1 MAQPTLFP
9 ESGFRRLRIDI
20 AYDGTAFFGWAT
32 QPDQRTIQDL
42 VEQAISQ
49 VSRSEVQSIVAGRTD
64 AGVHA
69 TGQVIHVDLADS
81 VFSDGL
87 TYLDLRY
94 KLNRILDEDLRIM
107 NISDAPQG
115 FHARFSALRRF
126 YTYKILDNNEVI
138 APLSRYDVAPW
149 YRPLDVDLMNQAS
162 ALVLGHHDFAAFCKF
177 KEGGT
182 TIRTLERYEW
192 RRDSEGLLIADVVAD
207 AFCYSMVRNLV
218 GAVVCVAD
226 GRKDPSWIQ
235 ELLANKE
242 RVSDSLVFPA
252 RGLSLTRVDYP
263 SDDELLDRA
272 RMTIGK
278 RGQSAAA
285 EGED

>member
-9 ESGFRRLRIDI
+9 ESGFRRLRMDI
-20 AYDGTAFFGWAT
+20 AYDGTAFFGWAA
-32 QPDQRTIQDL
+32 QPDRRTIQDL

-49 VSRSEVQSIVAGRTD
+49 VSRGEVQSIVAGRTD

-69 TGQVIHVDLADS
+69 TGQVIHVDLPNT
-81 VFSDGL
+81 VFIDGFS
-87 TYLDLRY
+87 YADLRY
-94 KLNRILDEDLRIM
+94 KLNRILDEDVRVM
-107 NISDAPQG
+107 EISDAPEG
-115 FHARFSALRRF
+115 FHARFSALRRI
-126 YTYKILDNNEVI
+126 YTYKILDANEVI
-138 APLSRYDVAPW
+138 PPLSRYDVAPW
-149 YRPLDVDLMNQAS
+149 YRPLDANLMNKAS

-182 TIRTLERYEW
+182 TLRTLEKYEW
-192 RRDSEGLLIADVVAD
+192 HRDETGLLVAEVVAD

-226 GRKDPSWIQ
+226 GRKAPSWMA

-263 SDDELLDRA
+263 SDQELIDRA
-272 RMTIGK
+272 KVTIGK
-278 RGQSAAA
+278 RDDGSH
-285 EGED
+285 

>member
-20 AYDGTAFFGWAT
+20 AYDGTAFFGWAA
-32 QPDQRTIQDL
+32 QPDRRTIQDH
-42 VEQAISQ
+42 VEHAISQ
-49 VSRSEVQSIVAGRTD
+49 VTRGEVQSIVAGRTD

-69 TGQVIHVDLADS
+69 TGQVIHVDLPDS
-81 VFSDGL
+81 VFSDGFSY
-87 TYLDLRY
+87 TDLRY
-94 KLNRILDEDLRIM
+94 KLNRILDEDVRVM
-107 NISDAPQG
+107 EISDAPEG
-115 FHARFSALRRF
+115 FHARFSALRRI
-126 YTYKILDNNEVI
+126 YTYKILDANEVI
-138 APLSRYDVAPW
+138 PPLSRYDVAPW
-149 YRPLDVDLMNQAS
+149 YRLLDAELMNKAS

-182 TIRTLERYEW
+182 TIRTLEKYQW
-192 RRDSEGLLIADVVAD
+192 HRDETGLLVAEVVAD

-226 GRKDPSWIQ
+226 GRKDPSWMA

-252 RGLSLTRVDYP
+252 RGLSLTQVDYP
-263 SDDELLDRA
+263 SDQELIERA
-272 RMTIGK
+272 KVTIGK
-278 RGQSAAA
+278 RGDGSY
-285 EGED
+285 

>member
-32 QPDQRTIQDL
+32 QPDRRTIQDL
-42 VEQAISQ
+42 VEEAIARI
-49 VSRSEVQSIVAGRTD
+49 SRGDVESVVAGRTD

-69 TGQVIHVDLADS
+69 TGQVIHVDLPDA
-81 VFSDGL
+81 VFADGL
-87 TYLDLRY
+87 TYIDLRY
-94 KLNRILDEDLRIM
+94 KLNRILDEDVRIM
-107 NISDAPQG
+107 EISDAPVG
-115 FHARFSALRRF
+115 FHARFSALRRI
-126 YTYKILDNNEVI
+126 YTYKILDNNDVI
-138 APLSRYDVAPW
+138 PPLSRYDVAPW
-149 YRPLDVDLMNQAS
+149 YRPLDADLMNKAS
-162 ALVLGHHDFAAFCKF
+162 ELVLGHHDFAAFCKF

-182 TIRTLERYEW
+182 TIRTLEKYKW
-192 RRDSEGLLIADVVAD
+192 HRDETGLLVAEVVAD

-226 GRKDPSWIQ
+226 GRKDPSWMA

-252 RGLSLTRVDYP
+252 RGLSLTRVEYP
-263 SDDELLDRA
+263 TNDQLIERA
-272 RMTIGK
+272 KVTIGK
-278 RGQSAAA
+278 RGDGSH
-285 EGED
+285 

>member
-32 QPDQRTIQDL
+32 QPDRRTIQDL
-42 VEQAISQ
+42 VEEAIARI
-49 VSRSEVQSIVAGRTD
+49 SRGDVESVVAGRTD

-69 TGQVIHVDLADS
+69 TGQVIHVDLPDA
-81 VFSDGL
+81 VFADGL
-87 TYLDLRY
+87 TYIDLRY
-94 KLNRILDEDLRIM
+94 KLNRILDEDVRIM
-107 NISDAPQG
+107 EISDAPEG
-115 FHARFSALRRF
+115 FHARFSALRRI

-138 APLSRYDVAPW
+138 PPLSRYDVAPW
-149 YRPLDVDLMNQAS
+149 YRPLDADLMNKAS
-162 ALVLGHHDFAAFCKF
+162 ELVLGHHDFAAFCKF

-182 TIRTLERYEW
+182 TIRTLEKYEW
-192 RRDSEGLLIADVVAD
+192 HRDETGLLVAEVVAD

-226 GRKDPSWIQ
+226 GRKDPSWMA

-252 RGLSLTRVDYP
+252 RGLSLTRVEYP
-263 SDDELLDRA
+263 TNDQLIERA
-272 RMTIGK
+272 KVTIGK
-278 RGQSAAA
+278 RGDGSH
-285 EGED
+285 